1 MKKAIILSMSAVLVL
16 SACGGRK
23 PNPVAEIQNGD
34 AALSCTELSNEI
46 TANSKA
52 IEGLIAEKGTKTT
65 QNIVAGTAGVF
76 LLVPFFFMDLK
87 GAAGDEAR
95 AYQRRNLGLVT
106 RYNSKGCKPEIRI
119 QEKKQAIAKAS

>member
-1 MKKAIILSMSAVLVL
+1 MKKPIILSICAVLVL
-16 SACGGRK
+16 SACAGRK

-34 AALSCTELSNEI
+34 AALSCTELGNEI

-52 IEGLIAEKGTKTT
+52 IEGLIEEKNAKTT
-65 QNIVAGTAGVF
+65 QNVVAGTAGVF
-76 LLVPFFFMDLK
+76 LLVPFFFMDMK

-95 AYQRRNLGLVT
+95 AYQRRNEGLVT

-119 QEKKQAIAKAS
+119 QEKKQAVAKAD